1 MKAQRRRRTRN
12 LKGLASAALLAAT
25 MVAHADTPATSGPQ
39 AAKSP
44 SALESNHCAPAG
56 NLRGDAKR
64 GSLLHK
70 ENCAQ
75 CHGLDGKAQVIVLHM
90 DTPPHDQTD
99 AAYMKT
105 LPDQFLYLAIC
116 RGGEAVGR
124 SIVMPQWG
132 DLFTDGDIRDLVAW
146 VRSFSGT

>member
-1 MKAQRRRRTRN
+1 VSA
-12 LKGLASAALLAAT
+12 LAALVAAG
-25 MVAHADTPATSGPQ
+25 VCRADAPAPATQTAPRP
-39 AAKSP
+39 AP
-44 SALESNHCAPAG
+44 ALVANNCAPAG

-64 GSLLHK
+64 GAALHK

-99 AAYMKT
+99 VAYMKT

-116 RGGEAVGR
+116 RGGAAVGR
-124 SIVMPQWG
+124 SVVMPQWG
-132 DLFTDGDIRDLVAW
+132 DLFTDQDIRDLVAW
-146 VRSFSGT
+146 IRGFSGT

>member
-1 MKAQRRRRTRN
+1 M
-12 LKGLASAALLAAT
+12 
-25 MVAHADTPATSGPQ
+25 
-39 AAKSP
+39 
-44 SALESNHCAPAG
+44 
-56 NLRGDAKR
+56 
-64 GSLLHK
+64 LHK